1 MSDRERWIVY
11 PLLFLAIGLGL
22 KSRLSALDSEHEMQ
36 QRMTAQL
43 QSTTAQLTKR
53 ISDHLAEQVITK
65 QILLTERVDSPQG
78 YLLDVAWVNQLE
90 DRLQKAT
97 ALYQRLN
104 AALNIKLPQTEAENK
119 TQQ

>member
-36 QRMTAQL
+36 QRL
-43 QSTTAQLTKR
+43 TAQLTKR
-53 ISDHLAEQVITK
+53 VADHLADQVITNK
-65 QILLTERVDSPQG
+65 ILLTERVDSPQG
-78 YLLDVAWVNQLE
+78 YMLDVAWVNQLE

-104 AALNIKLPQTEAENK
+104 AALNIKLPATEPESK
-119 TQQ
+119 PKQ